1 MKKPSLRYYEKY
13 TEYWEALQNKFCE
26 NKVRIQHKHCR
37 MAIVKAVKEFP
48 RMRKIEFGL
57 KVYTYETD
65 TGICFTCKPKQKD
78 CRAYRIGKV
87 VFVRKQIGR
96 NDWW

>member
-1 MKKPSLRYYEKY
+1 MKKSSLKYSEKY
-13 TEYWEALQNKFCE
+13 TECREVLQNKFRE

-48 RMRKIEFGL
+48 RMRKFEYGL

-65 TGICFTCKPKQKD
+65 TGIYFTCKPKQND
-78 CRAYRIGKV
+78 CRAYRIGEV
-87 VFVRKQIGR
+87 AFIRKQIGK